1 MVLPD
6 WAIRALEH
14 FRPLPP
20 HRAEEPDPDRLRQ
33 WNVFRER
40 FKTRWREL
48 RPERWKV
55 PEDHPSYGTLRR
67 QGYLYEPADY
77 VRQCI
82 LETAIECAWEL
93 GSNKRPSQVVEAVK
107 ELDRLNQKVSE
118 AAEALARLLRQRD
131 RIRLDFSLSD
141 RSRDAEASVPD
152 PFTLAGVLE
161 LTFTKDGFRTS
172 GCDYQKGLE
181 TLYDALSSSHGE
193 APTIADLL
201 DEIAWRMPRVVTTF
215 DAGDLAVIGSKT
227 NSTEWSPWA
236 LRLVARLGDWAGNGL
251 PDGFFLECL
260 THDQLASLAMVALD
274 APAGA
279 YNAAQMRQLI
289 KRYRQRLEE

>member
-20 HRAEEPDPDRLRQ
+20 YRAAEPDPDRLRQ

-40 FKTRWREL
+40 FEVRWHEL
-48 RPERWKV
+48 GPEQWKV
-55 PEDHPSYGTLRR
+55 PNEHPSYGSLRH
-67 QGYLYEPADY
+67 QGYLYEPAEY

-93 GSNKRPSQVVEAVK
+93 GSNKQPSQVVEAVK
-107 ELDRLNQKVSE
+107 ELDRLNEKVSE
-118 AAEALARLLRQRD
+118 AAEALATLLRQRD
-131 RIRLDFSLSD
+131 RLRLDFSLTD
-141 RSRDAEASVPD
+141 RNRDADAGTPD

-161 LTFTKDGFRTS
+161 LTFRKDGLRTS
-172 GCDYQKGLE
+172 SYDYKRGLE
-181 TLYDALSSSHGE
+181 TLYDALSSSTGD

-201 DEIAWRMPRVVTTF
+201 DEVAWRMPRVVTTF
-215 DAGDLAVIGSKT
+215 DAGDLAVIGSRT

-236 LRLVARLGDWAGNGL
+236 LRLVARLSDWAGNGL

-260 THDQLASLAMVALD
+260 THDQLATLAMVAVD
-274 APAGA
+274 APPGV

-289 KRYRQRLEE
+289 KRYRDRQAN